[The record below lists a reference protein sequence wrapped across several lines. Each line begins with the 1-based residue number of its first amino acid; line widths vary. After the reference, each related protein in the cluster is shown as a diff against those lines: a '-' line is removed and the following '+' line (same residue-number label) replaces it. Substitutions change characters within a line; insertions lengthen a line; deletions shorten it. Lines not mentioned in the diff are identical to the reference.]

1 MWKLKKRGWVSTATR
16 PQLFLAGP
24 SQPDTQKELGGTTD
38 EFKEMKVNLIQQMYF
53 IFATS
58 DKHIKIN
65 MHIKIN
71 NFFSLYLWKTKY
83 IHTHTQTQNQ
93 ETNNKHNNADE
104 VNQKRASAVLL
115 SHHLSF
121 QTPP

>member
-1 MWKLKKRGWVSTATR
+1 M
-16 PQLFLAGP
+16 FLAGP

-71 NFFSLYLWKTKY
+71 NFFFALFMKNK
-83 IHTHTQTQNQ
+83 IHTYSHTNPKPR
-93 ETNNKHNNADE
+93 N
-104 VNQKRASAVLL
+104 
-115 SHHLSF
+115 
-121 QTPP
+121 